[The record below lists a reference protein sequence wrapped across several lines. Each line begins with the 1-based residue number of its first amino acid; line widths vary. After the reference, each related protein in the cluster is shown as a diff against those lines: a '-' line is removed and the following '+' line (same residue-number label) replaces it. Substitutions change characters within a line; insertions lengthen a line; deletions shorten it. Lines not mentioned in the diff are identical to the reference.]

1 MITSRNTSVM
11 WDPAPQ
17 LTNQDQ
23 QAVDALRFMSM
34 DMIERAHS
42 GHPGSPMGMAPM
54 AYTLWEKFLRF
65 NPNDPQWL
73 NRDRFVLSGG
83 HCSSLLYSLLYFNGF
98 DLSLDDIKN
107 FRQLGSRT
115 PGHPEY
121 RLTPGVDAAT
131 GPLGQGFGMAVG
143 MAMAERHLALQYNKP
158 GYPIILHL
166 LNRRG
171 WGPDGRSGQR
181 GNGPGW

>member
-54 AYTLWEKFLRF
+54 AYFI
-65 NPNDPQWL
+65 
-73 NRDRFVLSGG
+73 
-83 HCSSLLYSLLYFNGF
+83 SL
-98 DLSLDDIKN
+98 
-107 FRQLGSRT
+107 
-115 PGHPEY
+115 
-121 RLTPGVDAAT
+121 
-131 GPLGQGFGMAVG
+131 
-143 MAMAERHLALQYNKP
+143 
-158 GYPIILHL
+158 
-166 LNRRG
+166 
-171 WGPDGRSGQR
+171 
-181 GNGPGW
+181 